1 MIRKRIAGTALAGL
15 LAVLLL
21 MQCMSAIAEADTRW
35 ADASDEID
43 KFLDTAFEDYLAGN
57 ADAAYQNVS
66 NAYFR
71 VYETTGFE
79 RQTMSYISGNR
90 KNAVE
95 MQFSN
100 CKAAVK
106 KDNTEQDTRVSVRTA
121 LVKLKDM
128 IREDAFVEY
137 DEHAQNYYGTP
148 VAQLE
153 EKMKTGH
160 VILDIEP
167 VGAKIVRGK
176 RPDAVLIFI
185 MPPSREELERR
196 LRSRGDTSAEQI
208 QIRLERAN
216 WEMDQ
221 SNWYDHVVVND
232 QVETCANKILD
243 IIAKKA
249 DEE

>member
-1 MIRKRIAGTALAGL
+1 MGKLF
-15 LAVLLL
+15 V
-21 MQCMSAIAEADTRW
+21 
-35 ADASDEID
+35 
-43 KFLDTAFEDYLAGN
+43 
-57 ADAAYQNVS
+57 
-66 NAYFR
+66 
-71 VYETTGFE
+71 
-79 RQTMSYISGNR
+79 ISGASGVGKSTVLSQVMAAR
-90 KNAVE
+90 GDLS
-95 MQFSN
+95 FSVS
-100 CKAAVK
+100 ATTRAPRPG
-106 KDNTEQDTRVSVRTA
+106 EQDGVHYYFVSREQFE
-121 LVKLKDM
+121 DM